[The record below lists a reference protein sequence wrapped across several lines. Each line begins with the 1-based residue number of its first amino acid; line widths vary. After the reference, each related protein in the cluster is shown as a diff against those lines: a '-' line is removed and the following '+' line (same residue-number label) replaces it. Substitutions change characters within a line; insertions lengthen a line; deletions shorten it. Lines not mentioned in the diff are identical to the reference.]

1 MSKRGI
7 RLMLFIIAVLLFSCN
22 DNKYLDQYDWNNI
35 YVVHN
40 EYQTENYP
48 KYEKEHSLIKDT
60 IDVWLTSNLKYIG
73 MLIEDEWQI
82 DSTVFFNTDSTRLYT
97 VLLHRNTGRKDSN
110 SDWCYELLGAKIDGQ
125 WYFYPG
131 GNYVVPRQNYQDSM
145 YAPLTFEE
153 LSYVAHKRPMAGM
166 LLRDK
171 DGKVVVNHERMND
184 RFFAGDGDFH
194 KCNKVQ
200 SCYDSVIIEINK
212 SMHTKK
218 LDPEEVEDIKFS
230 MASSV
235 RPEEPFLPSRAKKE
249 KSWWD
254 ILTKNDPEVKIFESE
269 EWKNRHK
276 KEK

>member
-1 MSKRGI
+1 
-7 RLMLFIIAVLLFSCN
+7 MLKQGNRYLFFFIVFTILSCKN
-22 DNKYLDQYDWNNI
+22 IESHKFDFEIYEIYKSNNFHKYRKL
-35 YVVHN
+35 N
-40 EYQTENYP
+40 EI
-48 KYEKEHSLIKDT
+48 IKDT
-60 IDVWLTSNLKYIG
+60 LNEWIVKEIKESKYYKFNP
-73 MLIEDEWQI
+73 WQI
-82 DSTVFFNTDSTRLYT
+82 DSVLIFNIDSSRVYT
-97 VLLHRNTGRKDSN
+97 TLNKRDVGNNDAIFDYIN
-110 SDWCYELLGAKIDGQ
+110 ELLGAKIDGQ

>member
-1 MSKRGI
+1 MLKQGNKTLMWVLIIFLFNFYSCSNENSKTFDYKIYDDYKQNHFNDHNQIYLIAHDSIQNWIKSGI
-7 RLMLFIIAVLLFSCN
+7 KESFYIMFSR
-22 DNKYLDQYDWNNI
+22 
-35 YVVHN
+35 
-40 EYQTENYP
+40 
-48 KYEKEHSLIKDT
+48 
-60 IDVWLTSNLKYIG
+60 
-73 MLIEDEWQI
+73 WQV
-82 DSTVFFNTDSTRLYT
+82 DSTMIFNNDSSRLYT
-97 VLLHRNTGRKDSN
+97 TLNKQKTAIKNGTQDVVM
-110 SDWCYELLGAKIDGQ
+110 ELLGAKINDR

-131 GNYVVPRQNYQDSM
+131 ATYIVPRQNYQDSM

-212 SMHTKK
+212 SMHSKK
-218 LDPEEVEDIKFS
+218 LDPAEVEDIKSS

-235 RPEEPFLPSRAKKE
+235 RPEEPFLPSRVKKE

-254 ILTKNDPEVKIFESE
+254 RLTQKDPEVKIFESE

-276 KEK
+276 RNR